1 MAIEIERKFLVASD
15 AWRAQ
20 AAGEGERY
28 LQGYLAIGERS
39 VVRVR
44 IAGERRAWI
53 GVKEHRIGR
62 ARGEYEYPIPVADA
76 RELLQLVIGRLVEK
90 NRYRVPHAGQVWE
103 LDEFLG
109 ANAGLVVAEI
119 ELAAAEEEFER
130 PSWLGAE
137 VTAERAYYNAA
148 LALHPWT
155 EWENAEL
162 RRNESE

>member
-1 MAIEIERKFLVASD
+1 VTSD

-20 AAGEGERY
+20 TADRGERY
-28 LQGYLAIGERS
+28 LQGYLAIGEHS

-62 ARGEYEYPIPVADA
+62 ARGEYEYPIPVGDA
-76 RELLQLVIGRLVEK
+76 RELLQLVTGALVEK
-90 NRYRVPHAGQVWE
+90 NRYRVPHEGRLWE

-119 ELAAAEEEFER
+119 ELSAADEEFGR
-130 PSWLGAE
+130 PSWLGPE

-148 LALHPWT
+148 LALRPWN
-155 EWENAEL
+155 EWGREGG
-162 RRNESE
+162 S